1 MKKLVG
7 TFIKYPFYANMIIAL
22 LIIGG
27 SVAFGS
33 LKKSFFPESSER
45 FISVS
50 VIYPGASPKEM
61 EEGIT
66 SRVEEAIRSL
76 VGIKRI
82 TSTSSENFSSVTIET
97 TGEYDIDETL
107 AEVKNAVDGIS
118 AFPVAAERPI
128 VAKRRSVSMAAF
140 MGLTGNVDLLTLKNY
155 AQEIED
161 DLLTSG
167 IISQLGISGYPQI
180 EISVEVSEENLLRY
194 SLTFDLI
201 ARAISANNQDI
212 SAGMIRS
219 SSEEILIRSRSR
231 TTDPSK
237 LGEIIIRG
245 NNDGSK
251 LYLRDIADIKLK
263 FSETPSLGTM
273 NGEQSVSFNIQ
284 KLPEEDLAS
293 IVHYLEDYVEIFNDT
308 HDNAQLVITYNF
320 LEMLNSRLDLLYKN
334 GGIGLLL
341 VLVALGMFLS
351 LRLSFWVAFGIPA
364 SFFGMFILGY
374 LSGLTI
380 NMISLFGMILVIG
393 ILVDDGI
400 VIAENIY
407 AHFEKGKSPKKA
419 ALDGTMEVLPAVATS
434 VTTTIIAFSPLM
446 FLSGNMEFSYD
457 VGWVVIVSLAVSLI
471 EAFFVLPA
479 HLSSKHVL
487 KVKHREGRSNAV
499 RQKLDKA
506 IFFLRDRIYGRIMRF
521 VIRWKWV
528 MLVAPVAIILITAG
542 LFNGNIIKATFFPS
556 IPFDQFTVNLAFT
569 PGTGEAK
576 TLEYLERFDNAIW
589 EVNSDLMEEYNDSIN
604 YIDYTFLGLGNAFD
618 GREMG
623 AHAGS
628 IFVLLRN
635 MEGAPISSFVI
646 LDKIR
651 EKIGPVNEAEKFV
664 VSGRNTFGDPVSIS
678 LLGRN
683 LDELEKAKTAL
694 IDGMN
699 EFPQLRDIVD
709 NNAIGKRE
717 VQLELKPT
725 AYFLG
730 LNRSDIANQVRQ
742 GFFGGQAQR
751 LQVGKDEVR
760 VWVRYPKQ
768 DRLSLGQ
775 LEQMKIKTM
784 AGEYPLNELASYK
797 IERGPVN
804 INRYNGKKEI
814 KITAQLIDPYEP
826 VPPILER
833 VEKDIVPILKANYP
847 GVTVDYQGQSRDST
861 ESMND
866 LMGAYIVAFII
877 ITFIIMMHFKSV
889 MQALIILMMIPM
901 AWLGATWGH
910 GIEGIPVS
918 MLSAWGMVALSGVI
932 INDAI
937 VFLAK
942 YNTLLREGLSVTNA
956 AYRAGIARFRPI
968 LLTSITTV
976 VGLYPI
982 ILEGSFQ
989 AQFLRPMAVTM
1000 AYGVLFGTTFIL
1012 FFFPVL
1018 IIVVNDMRFSSRRAW
1033 IKFSG
1038 WYNGRSTEILLKKT
1052 TREGVE
1058 PAVRQMKITLD

>member
-1 MKKLVG
+1 MRKLVSI
-7 TFIKYPFYANMIIAL
+7 FIKFPFYANMIIAL

-27 SVAFGS
+27 AISFGS
-33 LKKSFFPESSER
+33 LKKSFFPERSER

-50 VIYPGASPKEM
+50 VFYPGASPKEM

-82 TSTSSENFSSVTIET
+82 TSTSAENFSSVTIET
-97 TGEYDIDETL
+97 TGEYDIDVTL

-118 AFPVAAERPI
+118 AFPVDAERPV
-128 VAKRRSVSMAAF
+128 VAKRRSVSMAAY
-140 MGLTGNVDLLTLKNY
+140 MGLTGEVDLLTLKNY

-167 IISQLGISGYPQI
+167 VISQLGISGYPAI
-180 EISVEVSEENLLRY
+180 EISVEVTEENLLRY
-194 SLTFDLI
+194 NLTFDQI

-219 SSEEILIRSRSR
+219 ETEEILIRSRSR
-231 TTDPSK
+231 TTDPAK

-245 NNDGSK
+245 NDDGSK

-263 FSETPSLGTM
+263 FSETPSLSLM
-273 NGEQSVSFNIQ
+273 NGEQTVSFNIQ
-284 KLPEEDLAS
+284 KLPEEDLAA
-293 IVHYLEDYVEIFNDT
+293 IVHYLDDYAETFNNT
-308 HDNAQLVITYNF
+308 HDNARLAITYNF
-320 LEMLNSRLDLLYKN
+320 LQLLNSRLELLYRN

-341 VLVALGMFLS
+341 VLVALGLFLS

-364 SFFGMFILGY
+364 SFFGMFLIGY

-407 AHFEKGKSPKKA
+407 AHFEKGKSPKRA
-419 ALDGTMEVLPAVATS
+419 ALDGTLEVMPAVLTS
-434 VTTTIIAFSPLM
+434 VTTTIVAFSPLL

-457 VGWVVIVSLAVSLI
+457 VGWVVIVSLAVSLL

-479 HLSSKHVL
+479 HLSNKHVL
-487 KVKHREGRSNAV
+487 KVEHREGRSHVV

-506 IFFLRDRIYGRIMRF
+506 VFFMRDRFYGRIMRF
-521 VIRWKWV
+521 AIRWKWV
-528 MLVAPVAIILITAG
+528 MLVAPT
-542 LFNGNIIKATFFPS
+542 TFFPS

-576 TLEYLERFDNAIW
+576 TLEYLNKFDDAIW
-589 EVNSDLMEEYNDSIN
+589 EVNADLMEEYDDTLN

-618 GREMG
+618 GREAG
-623 AHAGS
+623 AHAGN

-664 VSGRNTFGDPVSIS
+664 VSGQNRFGDPVSIS
-678 LLGRN
+678 LLGRD
-683 LDELEKAKTAL
+683 LDELEKAKAML
-694 IDGMN
+694 INGMN

-717 VQLELKPT
+717 VQLDLKPT

-730 LNRSDIANQVRQ
+730 LNRSDIAKQVRQ

-768 DRLSLGQ
+768 DRISLGQ

-784 AGEYPLNELASYK
+784 AGEYPLNELADYR

-814 KITAQLIDPYEP
+814 KITAQLVDPYEP

-833 VEKDIVPILKANYP
+833 VENDIVPLIAANYP
-847 GVTVDYQGQSRDST
+847 GISVDYQGQSRDSA
-861 ESMND
+861 ESMAD
-866 LMGAYIVAFII
+866 LLGAYIIAFII
-877 ITFIIMMHFKSV
+877 IIFIIMMHFKSI

-942 YNTLLREGLSVTNA
+942 YNSLLQEGLSVTNA
-956 AYRAGIARFRPI
+956 AYRAGLARFRPI
-968 LLTSITTV
+968 LLTSLTTV

-989 AQFLRPMAVTM
+989 AQFLKPMAITM
-1000 AYGVLFGTTFIL
+1000 AYGVLFGTSFIL
-1012 FFFPVL
+1012 LFFPVL
-1018 IIVVNDMRFSSRRAW
+1018 IIILNDLRFASRKNW
-1033 IKFSG
+1033 IRFIC
-1038 WYNGRSTEILLKKT
+1038 WYRDEPAKQKLLQV
-1052 TREGVE
+1052 TREEVE
-1058 PAVRQMKITLD
+1058 PAVRHLKITID

>member
-1 MKKLVG
+1 MRKLVSI
-7 TFIKYPFYANMIIAL
+7 FIKFPFYANMIIAL

-27 SVAFGS
+27 AISFGS
-33 LKKSFFPESSER
+33 LNKSFFPERSER
-45 FISVS
+45 FINVS
-50 VIYPGASPKEM
+50 VFYPGASPKEM

-82 TSTSSENFSSVTIET
+82 TSTSAENFSSVTIET
-97 TGEYDIDETL
+97 TGKFDIDETL

-118 AFPVAAERPI
+118 AFPVDAERPV
-128 VAKRRSVSMAAF
+128 VAKRRSVSMAAY
-140 MGLTGNVDLLTLKNY
+140 MGLTGEVDLMTLKNY

-167 IISQLGISGYPQI
+167 VISQLGIGGYPAI
-180 EISVEVSEENLLRY
+180 ELSVEVTEENLLRY
-194 SLTFDLI
+194 NLTFDQI

-219 SSEEILIRSRSR
+219 NTEEILIRSRSR
-231 TTDPSK
+231 TTDPAK

-263 FSETPSLGTM
+263 FSETPSTGLM
-273 NGEQSVSFNIQ
+273 NGVQSVSFNIQ
-284 KLPEEDLAS
+284 KLPEEDLAA
-293 IVHYLEDYVEIFNDT
+293 IVHYLDDYAETFNDT
-308 HDNAQLVITYNF
+308 HNNAQLVITYNF
-320 LEMLNSRLDLLYKN
+320 LQLLNSRLELLYRN

-341 VLVALGMFLS
+341 VLIALGLFLS

-374 LSGLTI
+374 LAGLTI

-419 ALDGTMEVLPAVATS
+419 ALDGTMEVLPAVTTS
-434 VTTTIIAFSPLM
+434 VTTTIIAFSPLL

-487 KVKHREGRSNAV
+487 KVEHREGRTNVV

-506 IFFLRDRIYGRIMRF
+506 IFFMRDRIYGRIMRF

-528 MLVAPVAIILITAG
+528 MLITPISVIIITVG
-542 LFNGNIIKATFFPS
+542 LFNGNLIKATFFPS

-569 PGTGEAK
+569 PGTGETK
-576 TLEYLERFDNAIW
+576 TLEYLENFDDAIW
-589 EVNSDLMEEYNDSIN
+589 EVNADLMEEYDDTLN

-618 GREMG
+618 GRETG
-623 AHAGS
+623 AHAGN
-628 IFVLLRN
+628 IYVLLRN
-635 MEGAPISSFVI
+635 MEGAPISSFLI

-683 LDELEKAKTAL
+683 LDELEKAKAML

-730 LNRSDIANQVRQ
+730 LNSSDIAKQVRQ

-751 LQVGKDEVR
+751 LQIGKDEVR

-768 DRLSLGQ
+768 DRISLGQ
-775 LEQMKIKTM
+775 LEQMKIKTP
-784 AGEYPLNELASYK
+784 AGEYPLNELANYK

-814 KITAQLIDPYEP
+814 KITAQLVDPYEP

-833 VEKDIVPILKANYP
+833 VETDIVPLIAANYP
-847 GVTVDYQGQSRDST
+847 GVTVDFQGQSRDSA
-861 ESMND
+861 ESMAD
-866 LMGAYIVAFII
+866 LMGAYIIAFII
-877 ITFIIMMHFKSV
+877 IIFILMMHFKSI

-942 YNTLLREGLSVTNA
+942 YNSLLQEGLSVTNA
-956 AYRAGIARFRPI
+956 AYRAGLARFRPI
-968 LLTSITTV
+968 LLTSLTTV

-989 AQFLRPMAVTM
+989 AQFLKPMAVTM
-1000 AYGVLFGTTFIL
+1000 AYGVLFGTSFIL
-1012 FFFPVL
+1012 LFFPVL
-1018 IIVVNDMRFSSRRAW
+1018 IIVLNDMRFASRKAW
-1033 IKFSG
+1033 LKFSR
-1038 WYNGRSTEILLKKT
+1038 WYNGGLPEDRYQELTHE
-1052 TREGVE
+1052 EVE
-1058 PAVRQMKITLD
+1058 PAVRHMKITID

>member
-1 MKKLVG
+1 MRKLVG
-7 TFIKYPFYANMIIAL
+7 TFIKFPFYANMIIAL
-22 LIIGG
+22 LIFGG
-27 SVAFGS
+27 LVSVFS
-33 LKKSFFPESSER
+33 LKMSFFPESSER
-45 FISVS
+45 FINVN
-50 VIYPGASPKEM
+50 VFYPGASPVEM
-61 EEGIT
+61 EEGVT

-82 TSTSSENFSSVTIET
+82 TSTSSENFSVVTIET
-97 TGEYDIDETL
+97 TGDYDIDETL

-118 AFPVAAERPI
+118 AFPVDAERPI
-128 VAKRRSVSMAAF
+128 VAKQRSVSMAAF
-140 MGLTGNVDLLTLKNY
+140 MGLKGDVDLLTLKNY

-167 IISQLGISGYPQI
+167 IISQLGIGGYPQI

-194 SLTFDLI
+194 KLTFDQI

-219 SSEEILIRSRSR
+219 NTEEILIRSRSR
-231 TTDPSK
+231 TTDPAK

-245 NNDGSK
+245 NSDGSK

-263 FSETPSLGTM
+263 FSETPSLSTM
-273 NGEQSVSFNIQ
+273 NGQQSVSINIQ
-284 KLPEEDLAS
+284 KLPEEDLQA
-293 IVHYLEDYVEIFNDT
+293 IVHYLEEYVEVFNNT
-308 HDNAQLVITYNF
+308 HDNAELVITYNF
-320 LEMLNSRLDLLYKN
+320 LDLLNSRLMLLLKN
-334 GGIGLLL
+334 GGLGLLL

-364 SFFGMFILGY
+364 SFAGMFILGY

-400 VIAENIY
+400 VIAENIF
-407 AHFEKGKSPKKA
+407 AHFEMGKSPKRA

-434 VTTTIIAFSPLM
+434 VTTTMIAFSPLL

-479 HLSSKHVL
+479 HLGSKHVL
-487 KVKHREGRSNAV
+487 KVKHREGRANAV

-506 IFFLRDRIYGRIMRF
+506 IFFLRDRIYGSIMRF
-521 VIRWKWV
+521 VIRWKYV
-528 MLVAPVAIILITAG
+528 MIVSPIAFIIITFG
-542 LFNGNIIKATFFPS
+542 LFGGNLIKATFFPS
-556 IPFDQFTVNLAFT
+556 IPFDQFNVNLAFT

-576 TLEYLERFDNAIW
+576 TLEYLKRFDDAIW
-589 EVNSDLMEEYNDSIN
+589 EVNTELMEEYNDTLN
-604 YIDYTFLGLGNAFD
+604 YVDYTFLGLGNAFD
-618 GREMG
+618 GREVG

-651 EKIGPVNEAEKFV
+651 EKIGPINEAEKFV

-683 LDELEKAKTAL
+683 LIELEKAKATL
-694 IDGMN
+694 IEGMN

-730 LNRSDIANQVRQ
+730 LTRADIANQVRQ

-768 DRLSLGQ
+768 DRISLGQ
-775 LEQMKIKTM
+775 MEQMKIKTM
-784 AGEYPLNELASYK
+784 AGEYPLNELADYK

-804 INRYNGKKEI
+804 INRYNGKREI
-814 KITAQLIDPYEP
+814 KITAQLIDPYEA
-826 VPPILER
+826 VPPLLER
-833 VEKDIVPILKANYP
+833 VEKDIVPIIKANYP
-847 GVTVDYQGQSRDST
+847 GVTVDYQGQSRDS
-861 ESMND
+861 EEAMSD
-866 LMGAYIVAFII
+866 LGFAYIIAFIL
-877 ITFIIMMHFKSV
+877 ITFILMMHFKSL
-889 MQALIILMMIPM
+889 MQAFIVLMMIPM

-918 MLSAWGMVALSGVI
+918 MLSAWGMVALSGII

-942 YNTLLREGLSVTNA
+942 YNSLLQEGLSVTNA
-956 AYRAGIARFRPI
+956 AYKAGLARFRPI
-968 LLTSITTV
+968 LLTSLTTV

-982 ILEGSFQ
+982 IFEKSFQ

-1018 IIVVNDMRFSSRRAW
+1018 IIILNDMRFAIANRWQGFLR
-1033 IKFSG
+1033 
-1038 WYNGRSTEILLKKT
+1038 WYNGGSQWEAKVI
-1052 TREGVE
+1052 TREDVE
-1058 PAVRQMKITLD
+1058 PAIRQMKKTLD